1 MPLPFLVLGAAAV
14 VGGMGV
20 VGGLAAKETMD
31 EAKKLGEKGDRLIA
45 TATT

>member
-31 EAKKLGEKGDRLIA
+31 EAKSSGKRVIV
-45 TATT
+45 